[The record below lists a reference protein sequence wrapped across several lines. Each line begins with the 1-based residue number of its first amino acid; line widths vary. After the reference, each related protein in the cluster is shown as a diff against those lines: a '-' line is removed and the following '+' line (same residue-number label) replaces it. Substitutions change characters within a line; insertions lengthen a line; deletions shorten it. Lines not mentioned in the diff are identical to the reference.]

1 MAKNTRPRVRPGL
14 ALVALSAAVFLTGW
28 GASGCDDAPSQPGR
42 PDRTAAGRH
51 PILLIGLDGVEWD
64 VVLPMLRQ
72 GRLPNIARLMEQGFF
87 GRMSTTRPT
96 LSPVIWTSIATGKS
110 ARQHGIRGFIHK
122 APNDPEY
129 QRLYTNSDRRT
140 KAFWNILS
148 EEGLRVHVVGWW
160 MTFPVEKI
168 NGVMVAQVNTSTPQ
182 RNQAGTGIWK
192 GSLVEG
198 LSGQVYP
205 PERQDEFLAVVPEV
219 EAEMPELARRVF
231 GTFSGP
237 LSPVG
242 AKLWGAC
249 DWTFRADAIYRRIA
263 LRLLKEDADYDV
275 LAVYFGGTDVMGHRF
290 WRFMLPDRF
299 EMKPTPQELQDLGDV
314 VWDYYAYMDSVVGE
328 LLAAAPAD
336 SVVFLVSDHGM
347 IPINR
352 KAQFDPEMPAK
363 ALNSGGHPNAPDAF
377 FVACGPGIRKS
388 GMAKPLGELTRG
400 DLPYVGTIF
409 DMTPTILH
417 LLNLSV
423 GRDMD
428 GGVMKEIVEPEFLA
442 RNPIRMVLTH
452 TPPDWFESRPALVEG
467 AADTEERLEQLR
479 MLGYI
484 DGPGDEDKPKDY
496 EGPAD
501 SDYDEYSG

>member
-1 MAKNTRPRVRPGL
+1 MTTTRSIRSPLRLSPAL
-14 ALVALSAAVFLTGW
+14 AALSVAIVLTGW
-28 GASGCDDAPSQPGR
+28 CMSGCDDTASQEGR
-42 PDRTAAGRH
+42 QDRAARRHH

-64 VVLPMLRQ
+64 VVLPMLRE
-72 GRLPNIARLMEQGFF
+72 GRLPNIASLMERGSF
-87 GRMSTTRPT
+87 GRMSTTKPT
-96 LSPVIWTSIATGKS
+96 LSPIIWTSIATGKS

-122 APNDPEY
+122 NPEDPQY
-129 QRLYTNSDRRT
+129 QRLYTNSDRQT
-140 KAFWNILS
+140 KAFWNILT
-148 EEGLRVHVVGWW
+148 EEGLSVHVVGWW
-160 MTFPVEKI
+160 MTFPVEEI

-198 LSGQVYP
+198 LSGQVHP
-205 PERQDEFLAVVPEV
+205 PRRQGEFLAMVPEV
-219 EAEMPELARRVF
+219 EAALPELTRRVF

-242 AKLWGAC
+242 AKLWEAC
-249 DWTFRADAIYRRIA
+249 HWTFRADAIYRRIA
-263 LRLLKEDADYDV
+263 LRLLKEDPDFDV
-275 LAVYFGGTDVMGHRF
+275 LAVYFGGTDVLGHRF

-299 EMKPTPQELQDLGDV
+299 NMKPTPQELQDLGAI
-314 VWDYYAYMDSVVGE
+314 VWDYYAYMDSVIGE

-347 IPINR
+347 IPINQ
-352 KAQFDPEMPAK
+352 KAQFDPEMPTK
-363 ALNSGGHPNAPDAF
+363 ALNSGGHPSAPDAF
-377 FVACGPGIRKS
+377 FVACGPEIRKNEID
-388 GMAKPLGELTRG
+388 KPVGELTRQ
-400 DLPYVGTIF
+400 DLRYIGTIF

-428 GGVMKEIVEPEFLA
+428 GGVMKEIIEPEFLA
-442 RNPIRMVLTH
+442 ANPIRMVRTH
-452 TPPDWFESRPALVEG
+452 TPPDWCDTRPALVRG
-467 AADTEERLEQLR
+467 RADTEERLEQLR

-484 DGPGDEDKPKDY
+484 EDEGAPKDY

-501 SDYDEYSG
+501 SDYDEYGG